1 MIENLTILTGDATK
15 LNIKSNSV
23 DLIIT
28 HPPYLGVDV
37 ERYGGKPEDQINS
50 SFSRKKMMKLL
61 DKATREMF
69 RVLKPTGSI
78 IIANGPTD
86 NVDIRFVLN
95 AIDNVGLVHTG
106 YVIQDF
112 YDHKADTKAERI
124 TSTHT
129 IWHHF
134 TKNGDIYFNPFKV
147 REYNNSIWPIEFNNE
162 NDPVDKELSKDFHVL
177 DVMNKEIPKR
187 FIEMFSKQGYTVLDP
202 FGGSAMVAV
211 TAVEMGRIGIT
222 NDISE
227 KQSEAAAKRAELTLG
242 VK

>member
-1 MIENLTILTGDATK
+1 VTKDLHILTGDATK
-15 LNIKSNSV
+15 LNLPSNSV

-37 ERYGGKPEDQINS
+37 QRYGGNPEDQINN
-50 SFSRKKMMKLL
+50 SFNRKKMMKLL

-69 RVLKPTGSI
+69 RILKPTGSL

-86 NVDIRFVLN
+86 NIDIRFVMN
-95 AIDNVGLVHTG
+95 AIDNVKFIHAG

-112 YDHKADTKAERI
+112 YDQKTETKAERI
-124 TSTHT
+124 TSSHT

-134 TKNGDIYFNPFKV
+134 IKGGDIYFNNFKV

-162 NDPVDKELSKDFHVL
+162 NDPVDKEMSKDFHIW

-187 FIEMFSKQGYTVLDP
+187 FIEMFSKKGHVVLDP

-211 TAVEMGRIGIT
+211 TAVELGRIGIT

-227 KQSEAAAKRAELTLG
+227 KQTEAAHKRAELTLG
-242 VK
+242 K